1 MGERRAAL
9 KHVFCT
15 NVIFLLNLHLGV
27 AAQLCNLDVK
37 IKGGDVILPGNPIPG
52 SILHYVCPD
61 GAYPYPVAW
70 RVCQRDGSWTPLL
83 SDSREHSRLASC
95 NPMTCVQPLE
105 FENGEFYPRKSVY
118 KVGDKIQFSCYS
130 GFRVYGSS
138 FLSCQPN
145 GKWNGSLPI
154 CDDDAAFCHNPG
166 IPFGSRKSGKDYN
179 LEGVVTYTCPANLIP
194 SGTFK
199 RVCLS
204 NHQWSGKEPSCE
216 SRYSFDTAEDI
227 EEALNNTMLS
237 LLHRQGNTE
246 EKLNVYLLIDAS
258 QSVGKDNFQLG
269 VGFLMNLILKMSNYA
284 IQAKYAIVVFASQAK
299 TKLALTEK
307 TNQDPKAVINIL
319 KELSYSEF
327 EESPGTNTGE
337 ALLQVV
343 ALINSYK
350 QQQQRLPI
358 PWNQNKHISFIVT
371 DGRSNMG
378 PPPKIVM
385 NEKFADIP
393 MDIYTFGIGNVYKEE
408 LVSIASQK
416 KGERH
421 SFMLLNYRELQKI
434 GIVNTDKTLYY
445 KCGIATYHELFRLSR
460 IFNGKA
466 TNITEWPW
474 HVRIQIGEHHSCGGT
489 IISPH
494 WIMTAAHC
502 FSMIPPDGDIS
513 RRVSVFIGSHLPSGG
528 EHRSVKR
535 VLIHDK
541 YNERAMQRELP
552 GSEFYD
558 YDIAILELHHHLTF
572 GDTKQPVCLP
582 CTKDSAE
589 ILKLEGTVWKDWEEF
604 CHKHTAQQIL
614 TENGEGIITGFG
626 MVNATAIPTQLQQAT
641 IQLKD
646 NSACLEEFVKFHRPF
661 SADTLKTFITKNM
674 LCAGGTG
681 ADACKGDSGG
691 PFIVKRS
698 ERWIQIGVVSWG
710 VTPICGGGQ
719 RNGLYTN
726 VVQMMQWIKSHV
738 YDIDFRAN
746 GQVL

>member
-1 MGERRAAL
+1 MRRVVNKVVSEKTTKLSEVLKDRRRCTNRVYLLIGGVNIGAAQPVQHCFTNTMGERRAAL
-9 KHVFCT
+9 KHLFCT
-15 NVIFLLNLHLGV
+15 NVILLLNLHLGV
-27 AAQLCNLDVK
+27 AQLCNLDIK
-37 IKGGDVILPGNPIPG
+37 IKGGDVILPRNPIPG

-83 SDSREHSRLASC
+83 SDSREHSILASC

-138 FLSCQPN
+138 FLSCQSN

-154 CDDDAAFCHNPG
+154 CDDDEAFCHNPG

-194 SGTFK
+194 SGTLK

-307 TNQDPKAVINIL
+307 ANQDPKAVINIL

-350 QQQQRLPI
+350 QQQRLPI
-358 PWNQNKHISFIVT
+358 LWNQNKHISFIVT
-371 DGRSNMG
+371 DGMLNMRWPLQYG
-378 PPPKIVM
+378 
-385 NEKFADIP
+385 
-393 MDIYTFGIGNVYKEE
+393 TT
-408 LVSIASQK
+408 SQDCY
-416 KGERH
+416 E
-421 SFMLLNYRELQKI
+421 
-434 GIVNTDKTLYY
+434 
-445 KCGIATYHELFRLSR
+445 
-460 IFNGKA
+460 
-466 TNITEWPW
+466 
-474 HVRIQIGEHHSCGGT
+474 
-489 IISPH
+489 
-494 WIMTAAHC
+494 
-502 FSMIPPDGDIS
+502 
-513 RRVSVFIGSHLPSGG
+513 
-528 EHRSVKR
+528 
-535 VLIHDK
+535 
-541 YNERAMQRELP
+541 
-552 GSEFYD
+552 
-558 YDIAILELHHHLTF
+558 
-572 GDTKQPVCLP
+572 
-582 CTKDSAE
+582 
-589 ILKLEGTVWKDWEEF
+589 
-604 CHKHTAQQIL
+604 
-614 TENGEGIITGFG
+614 
-626 MVNATAIPTQLQQAT
+626 
-641 IQLKD
+641 
-646 NSACLEEFVKFHRPF
+646 
-661 SADTLKTFITKNM
+661 
-674 LCAGGTG
+674 
-681 ADACKGDSGG
+681 
-691 PFIVKRS
+691 
-698 ERWIQIGVVSWG
+698 
-710 VTPICGGGQ
+710 
-719 RNGLYTN
+719 
-726 VVQMMQWIKSHV
+726 
-738 YDIDFRAN
+738 
-746 GQVL
+746 

>member
-371 DGRSNMG
+371 DGMLNMRWPLQYG
-378 PPPKIVM
+378 
-385 NEKFADIP
+385 
-393 MDIYTFGIGNVYKEE
+393 TT
-408 LVSIASQK
+408 SQDCY
-416 KGERH
+416 E
-421 SFMLLNYRELQKI
+421 
-434 GIVNTDKTLYY
+434 
-445 KCGIATYHELFRLSR
+445 
-460 IFNGKA
+460 
-466 TNITEWPW
+466 
-474 HVRIQIGEHHSCGGT
+474 
-489 IISPH
+489 
-494 WIMTAAHC
+494 
-502 FSMIPPDGDIS
+502 
-513 RRVSVFIGSHLPSGG
+513 
-528 EHRSVKR
+528 
-535 VLIHDK
+535 
-541 YNERAMQRELP
+541 
-552 GSEFYD
+552 
-558 YDIAILELHHHLTF
+558 
-572 GDTKQPVCLP
+572 
-582 CTKDSAE
+582 
-589 ILKLEGTVWKDWEEF
+589 
-604 CHKHTAQQIL
+604 
-614 TENGEGIITGFG
+614 
-626 MVNATAIPTQLQQAT
+626 
-641 IQLKD
+641 
-646 NSACLEEFVKFHRPF
+646 
-661 SADTLKTFITKNM
+661 
-674 LCAGGTG
+674 
-681 ADACKGDSGG
+681 
-691 PFIVKRS
+691 
-698 ERWIQIGVVSWG
+698 
-710 VTPICGGGQ
+710 
-719 RNGLYTN
+719 
-726 VVQMMQWIKSHV
+726 
-738 YDIDFRAN
+738 
-746 GQVL
+746 